1 MKFIAVVVI
10 TALGTPTFQ
19 LDDQLKP
26 NGYDSATECWMRTS
40 VMIRDITS
48 KVPVT
53 AAVGTCIN
61 NPIEDRKPVPKPNK
75 SKTKELDS

>member
-1 MKFIAVVVI
+1 
-10 TALGTPTFQ
+10 
-19 LDDQLKP
+19 
-26 NGYDSATECWMRTS
+26 MRTS

-53 AAVGTCIN
+53 VAVGTCIN